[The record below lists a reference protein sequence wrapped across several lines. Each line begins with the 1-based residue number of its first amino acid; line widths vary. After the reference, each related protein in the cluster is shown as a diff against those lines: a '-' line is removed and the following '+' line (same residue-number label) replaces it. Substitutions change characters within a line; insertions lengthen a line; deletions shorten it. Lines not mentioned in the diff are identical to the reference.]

1 MKSLFR
7 FLLLALLLLPVSF
20 VMAARE
26 KDDVVSI
33 LAIGNSFSI
42 DALQNHFY
50 ELAVASGKKVIVGN
64 MYIGGC
70 SLKKHLNNA
79 ENDLPAY
86 TYYKRGLDGR
96 NVRTKEV
103 SLATALADEQWDYV
117 SFQQQSGRSGIYDT
131 WEKSLPGLVEY
142 VRSRVPKDAVFML
155 HQTWAYD
162 QTSKHKEFPKYDN
175 DQMKMYHAIVDAVAR
190 ISDKSG
196 IKMVIPCGTAMQN
209 ARTTSLADLVCR
221 DGYHLNKVYGRY
233 IAACTWLYKVLG
245 VNPVG
250 NSYAPEGMSQQQKAL
265 AQKSAYA
272 AVKRPCRVTDLG
284 LFERRVNKNL

>member
-1 MKSLFR
+1 MKSIFR
-7 FLLLALLLLPVSF
+7 FLFLAFFLLTASHVID
-20 VMAARE
+20 AKE
-26 KDDVVSI
+26 KDDVVRI
-33 LAIGNSFSI
+33 LSIGNSFSV
-42 DALQNHFY
+42 DAIENHFH
-50 ELAVASGKKVIVGN
+50 ELASAAGRKVIVGN

-70 SLKKHLNNA
+70 SLEKHLRNA
-79 ENDLPAY
+79 KENISAY
-86 TYYKRGLDGR
+86 TYSKRGLDGKNR
-96 NVRTKEV
+96 RTKQV
-103 SLATALADEQWDYV
+103 SLETALADEQWDYV
-117 SFQQQSGRSGIYDT
+117 SFQQQSGLSGIYRS
-131 WEKSLPGLVEY
+131 WEESLPALVKY
-142 VRSRVPKDAVFML
+142 VKARVPEDAVMML

-162 QTSKHKEFPKYDN
+162 QISQNKGFVRYDN

>member
-7 FLLLALLLLPVSF
+7 FLFLAFFLLTASHV
-20 VMAARE
+20 VDAKE
-26 KDDVVSI
+26 KDDVVRI
-33 LAIGNSFSI
+33 LSIGNSFSV
-42 DALQNHFY
+42 DAIENHFH
-50 ELAVASGKKVIVGN
+50 ELASAAGRKVIVGN

-70 SLKKHLNNA
+70 SLEKHLRNA
-79 ENDLPAY
+79 KENISAY
-86 TYYKRGLDGR
+86 TYSKRGLDGKNR
-96 NVRTKEV
+96 RTKQV
-103 SLATALADEQWDYV
+103 SLETALADEQWDYV
-117 SFQQQSGRSGIYDT
+117 SFQQQSGLSGIYRS
-131 WEKSLPGLVEY
+131 WEESLPALVKY
-142 VRSRVPKDAVFML
+142 VKARVPEDAVMML

-162 QTSKHKEFPKYDN
+162 QISQNKGFVRYDN
-175 DQMKMYHAIVDAVAR
+175 DQMKMYHAIVDAVTR

-196 IKMVIPCGTAMQN
+196 IKMVIPCGTAVQN

>member
-7 FLLLALLLLPVSF
+7 FLFLAFFLLTASHV
-20 VMAARE
+20 VDAKE
-26 KDDVVSI
+26 KDDVVRI
-33 LAIGNSFSI
+33 LSIGNSFSV
-42 DALQNHFY
+42 DAIENHFY
-50 ELAVASGKKVIVGN
+50 ELASAAGRKVIIGN

-70 SLKKHLNNA
+70 SLEKHLRNA
-79 ENDLPAY
+79 KENISAY
-86 TYYKRGLDGR
+86 TYYKRGLDGKNR
-96 NVRTKEV
+96 RTKQV
-103 SLATALADEQWDYV
+103 SLETALADEQWDYV
-117 SFQQQSGRSGIYDT
+117 SFQQQSGLSGIYRS
-131 WEKSLPGLVEY
+131 WEESLPALVKY
-142 VRSRVPKDAVFML
+142 VKARVPEDAVMML

-162 QTSKHKEFPKYDN
+162 QISQNKGFVRYDN

>member
-1 MKSLFR
+1 MKSIFR
-7 FLLLALLLLPVSF
+7 FLFLAFFLLTASHVID
-20 VMAARE
+20 AKE
-26 KDDVVSI
+26 KDDVVRI
-33 LAIGNSFSI
+33 LSIGNSFSV
-42 DALQNHFY
+42 DAIENHFH
-50 ELAVASGKKVIVGN
+50 ELASAAGRKVIVGN

-70 SLKKHLNNA
+70 SLEKHLRNA
-79 ENDLPAY
+79 KENISAY
-86 TYYKRGLDGR
+86 TYYKRGLDGKNR
-96 NVRTKEV
+96 RTKQV
-103 SLATALADEQWDYV
+103 SLETALADEQWDYV
-117 SFQQQSGRSGIYDT
+117 SFQQQSGLSGIYRS
-131 WEKSLPGLVEY
+131 WEESLPALVKY
-142 VRSRVPKDAVFML
+142 VKARVPEDAVMML

-162 QTSKHKEFPKYDN
+162 QISQNKGFVRYDN

>member
-7 FLLLALLLLPVSF
+7 FLFLAFFLLTASHV
-20 VMAARE
+20 VDAKE
-26 KDDVVSI
+26 KDDVVRI
-33 LAIGNSFSI
+33 LSIGNSFSV
-42 DALQNHFY
+42 DAIENHFH
-50 ELAVASGKKVIVGN
+50 ELASAAGRKVIVGN

-70 SLKKHLNNA
+70 SLEKHLRNA
-79 ENDLPAY
+79 KENISAY
-86 TYYKRGLDGR
+86 TYSKRGLDGKNR
-96 NVRTKEV
+96 RTKQV
-103 SLATALADEQWDYV
+103 SLETALADEQWDYV
-117 SFQQQSGRSGIYDT
+117 SFQQQSGLSGIYRS
-131 WEKSLPGLVEY
+131 WEESLPALVKY
-142 VRSRVPKDAVFML
+142 VKARVPEDAVMML

-162 QTSKHKEFPKYDN
+162 QISQNKGFVRYDN

-245 VNPVG
+245 VSPVG
-250 NSYAPEGMSQQQKAL
+250 NSYTPAGMSQQQKAV

-272 AVKRPCRVTDLG
+272 AVKRPCKVTDLG
-284 LFERRVNKNL
+284 SFDRRLNKTR

>member
-7 FLLLALLLLPVSF
+7 FLFLAFFLMTAFHV
-20 VMAARE
+20 VEAKE
-26 KDDVVSI
+26 KDDVVRI
-33 LAIGNSFSI
+33 LSIGNSFSV
-42 DALQNHFY
+42 DAIENHFY
-50 ELAVASGKKVIVGN
+50 ELASAAGRKVIIGN

-103 SLATALADEQWDYV
+103 TLATALADEQWDYV

>member
-7 FLLLALLLLPVSF
+7 FLFLAFFLLTASHV
-20 VMAARE
+20 VDAKE
-26 KDDVVSI
+26 KDDVVRI
-33 LAIGNSFSI
+33 LSIGNSFSV
-42 DALQNHFY
+42 DAIENHFH
-50 ELAVASGKKVIVGN
+50 ELASAAGRKVIVGN

-70 SLKKHLNNA
+70 SLEKHLRNA
-79 ENDLPAY
+79 KENISAY
-86 TYYKRGLDGR
+86 TYYKRGLDGKNR
-96 NVRTKEV
+96 RTKQV
-103 SLATALADEQWDYV
+103 SLETALADEQWDYV
-117 SFQQQSGRSGIYDT
+117 SFQQQSGLSGIYRS
-131 WEKSLPGLVEY
+131 WEESLPALVKY
-142 VRSRVPKDAVFML
+142 VKARVPEDAVMML

-162 QTSKHKEFPKYDN
+162 QISQNKGFVRYDN

-265 AQKSAYA
+265 AQKSACT
-272 AVKRPCRVTDLG
+272 AVKRPCKVTDLG
-284 LFERRVNKNL
+284 SFDRRLNKTR

>member
-7 FLLLALLLLPVSF
+7 FLFLAFFLLTASHV
-20 VMAARE
+20 VDAKE
-26 KDDVVSI
+26 KDDVVRI
-33 LAIGNSFSI
+33 LSIGNSFSV
-42 DALQNHFY
+42 DAIENHFH
-50 ELAVASGKKVIVGN
+50 ELASAAGRKVIVGN

-70 SLKKHLNNA
+70 SLEKHLRNA
-79 ENDLPAY
+79 KENISAY
-86 TYYKRGLDGR
+86 TYYKRGLDGKNR
-96 NVRTKEV
+96 RTKQV
-103 SLATALADEQWDYV
+103 SLETALADEQWDYV
-117 SFQQQSGRSGIYDT
+117 SFQQQSGLSGIYRS
-131 WEKSLPGLVEY
+131 WEESLPALVKY
-142 VRSRVPKDAVFML
+142 VKARVPEDAVMML

-162 QTSKHKEFPKYDN
+162 QISQNKGFVRYDN
-175 DQMKMYHAIVDAVAR
+175 DQMKMYHAIVDAVTR

-196 IKMVIPCGTAMQN
+196 IKMVIPCGTAVQN
-209 ARTTSLADLVCR
+209 ARTTSLVDLVCR

>member
-7 FLLLALLLLPVSF
+7 FLFLAFFLLTASHV
-20 VMAARE
+20 VDAKE
-26 KDDVVSI
+26 KDDVVRI
-33 LAIGNSFSI
+33 LSIGNSFSV
-42 DALQNHFY
+42 DAIENHFH

-86 TYYKRGLDGR
+86 TYYKRGLDGQ

-131 WEKSLPGLVEY
+131 WEKSLPDLVEY

-162 QTSKHKEFPKYDN
+162 QTSKHKDFPKYDN
-175 DQMKMYHAIVDAVAR
+175 DQMKMYYAIVDAVTR

-196 IKMVIPCGTAMQN
+196 IKMVIPCGTAVQN

-284 LFERRVNKNL
+284 LFEKRVNKNL

>member
-7 FLLLALLLLPVSF
+7 FLFLAFFLLTASHV
-20 VMAARE
+20 VDAKE
-26 KDDVVSI
+26 KDDVVRI
-33 LAIGNSFSI
+33 LSIGNSFSV
-42 DALQNHFY
+42 DAIENHFH
-50 ELAVASGKKVIVGN
+50 ELASAAGRKVIVGN

-70 SLKKHLNNA
+70 SLEKHLRNA
-79 ENDLPAY
+79 KENISAY
-86 TYYKRGLDGR
+86 TYYKRGLDGKNR
-96 NVRTKEV
+96 RTKQV
-103 SLATALADEQWDYV
+103 SLETALADEQWDYV
-117 SFQQQSGRSGIYDT
+117 SFQQQSGLSGIYRS
-131 WEKSLPGLVEY
+131 WEESLPALVKY
-142 VRSRVPKDAVFML
+142 VKARVPEDAVMML

-162 QTSKHKEFPKYDN
+162 QISQNKGFVRYDN
-175 DQMKMYHAIVDAVAR
+175 DQMKMYHAIVDAVTR

-196 IKMVIPCGTAMQN
+196 IKMVIPCGTAVQN

>member
-20 VMAARE
+20 VMDARE
-26 KDDVVSI
+26 KDDVVRI
-33 LAIGNSFSI
+33 LSIGNSFSV
-42 DALQNHFY
+42 DAIENHFH
-50 ELAVASGKKVIVGN
+50 ELASAAGRKVIVGN

-70 SLKKHLNNA
+70 SLEKHLRNA
-79 ENDLPAY
+79 KENISAY
-86 TYYKRGLDGR
+86 TYYKRGLDGKNR
-96 NVRTKEV
+96 RTKQV
-103 SLATALADEQWDYV
+103 SLETALADEQWDYV
-117 SFQQQSGRSGIYDT
+117 SFQQQSGLSGIYRS
-131 WEKSLPGLVEY
+131 WEESLPALVKY
-142 VRSRVPKDAVFML
+142 VKARVPEDAVMML

-162 QTSKHKEFPKYDN
+162 QISQNKGFVRYDN

-250 NSYAPEGMSQQQKAL
+250 NSYTPAGMSQQQKAV

-272 AVKRPCRVTDLG
+272 AVKRPCKVTDLG
-284 LFERRVNKNL
+284 SFDRRLNKTR

>member
-1 MKSLFR
+1 VVDAK
-7 FLLLALLLLPVSF
+7 
-20 VMAARE
+20 E
-26 KDDVVSI
+26 KDDVVRI
-33 LAIGNSFSI
+33 LSIGNSFSV
-42 DALQNHFY
+42 DAIENHFH
-50 ELAVASGKKVIVGN
+50 ELASAAGRKVIVGN

-70 SLKKHLNNA
+70 SLEKHLRNA
-79 ENDLPAY
+79 KENISAY
-86 TYYKRGLDGR
+86 TYYKRGLDGKNR
-96 NVRTKEV
+96 RTKQV
-103 SLATALADEQWDYV
+103 SLETALADEQWDYV
-117 SFQQQSGRSGIYDT
+117 SFQQQSGLSGIYRS
-131 WEKSLPGLVEY
+131 WEESLPALVKY
-142 VRSRVPKDAVFML
+142 VKARVPEDAVMML

-162 QTSKHKEFPKYDN
+162 QISQNKGFVRYDN

-265 AQKSAYA
+265 AQKSACA

>member
-7 FLLLALLLLPVSF
+7 FLFLAFFLLTASHV
-20 VMAARE
+20 VDAKE
-26 KDDVVSI
+26 KDDVVRI
-33 LAIGNSFSI
+33 LSIGNSFSV
-42 DALQNHFY
+42 DAIENHFH
-50 ELAVASGKKVIVGN
+50 ELASAAGRKVIVGN

-70 SLKKHLNNA
+70 SLEKHLRNA
-79 ENDLPAY
+79 KENISAY
-86 TYYKRGLDGR
+86 TYYKRGLDGKNR
-96 NVRTKEV
+96 RTKQV
-103 SLATALADEQWDYV
+103 SLETALADEQWDYV
-117 SFQQQSGRSGIYDT
+117 SFQQQSGLSGIYRS
-131 WEKSLPGLVEY
+131 WEESLPALVKY
-142 VRSRVPKDAVFML
+142 VKARVPEDAVMML

-162 QTSKHKEFPKYDN
+162 QISQNKGFVRYDN
-175 DQMKMYHAIVDAVAR
+175 DQMKMYHAIVDAVTR

-196 IKMVIPCGTAMQN
+196 IKMVIPCGTAVQN
-209 ARTTSLADLVCR
+209 ARTTSLADFVCR

>member
-7 FLLLALLLLPVSF
+7 FLFLAFFLLTASHV
-20 VMAARE
+20 VDAKE
-26 KDDVVSI
+26 KDDVVRI
-33 LAIGNSFSI
+33 LSIGNSFSV
-42 DALQNHFY
+42 DAIENHFH
-50 ELAVASGKKVIVGN
+50 ELASAAGRKVIVGN

-70 SLKKHLNNA
+70 SLEKHLRNA
-79 ENDLPAY
+79 KENISAY
-86 TYYKRGLDGR
+86 TYSKRGLDGKNR
-96 NVRTKEV
+96 RTKQV
-103 SLATALADEQWDYV
+103 SLETALADEQWDYV
-117 SFQQQSGRSGIYDT
+117 SFQQQSGLSGIYRS
-131 WEKSLPGLVEY
+131 WEESLPALVKY
-142 VRSRVPKDAVFML
+142 VKARVPEDAVMML

-162 QTSKHKEFPKYDN
+162 QISQNKGFVRYDN
-175 DQMKMYHAIVDAVAR
+175 DQMKMYHAIVDAVTR

-196 IKMVIPCGTAMQN
+196 IKMVIPCGTAVQN

-284 LFERRVNKNL
+284 LFEKRVNKNL

>member
-1 MKSLFR
+1 MRSLLR
-7 FLLLALLLLPVSF
+7 FLLLALLLLPASI
-20 VMAARE
+20 VMDAKK
-26 KDDVVSI
+26 KDDVVRI
-33 LAIGNSFSI
+33 LAIGNSFSV

-50 ELAVASGKKVIVGN
+50 ELAVSSGKKVIVGN

-86 TYYKRGLDGR
+86 TYYKRGLDGQ

-131 WEKSLPGLVEY
+131 WEKSLPDLVEY

-162 QTSKHKEFPKYDN
+162 QTSNHKDFPKYDN
-175 DQMKMYHAIVDAVAR
+175 DQMKMYHAIVDAVTR

-196 IKMVIPCGTAMQN
+196 IKMVIPCGTAVQN
-209 ARTTSLADLVCR
+209 ARTTSLVDLVCR

>member
-7 FLLLALLLLPVSF
+7 FLFLAFFLLTASHV
-20 VMAARE
+20 VDAKE
-26 KDDVVSI
+26 KEDVVRI
-33 LAIGNSFSI
+33 LSIGNSFSV
-42 DALQNHFY
+42 DAIENHFH
-50 ELAVASGKKVIVGN
+50 ELASAAGRKVIVGN

-70 SLKKHLNNA
+70 SLEKHLRNA
-79 ENDLPAY
+79 KENISAY
-86 TYYKRGLDGR
+86 TYYKRGLDGKNR
-96 NVRTKEV
+96 RTKQV
-103 SLATALADEQWDYV
+103 SLETALADEQWDYV
-117 SFQQQSGRSGIYDT
+117 SFQQQSGLSGIYRS
-131 WEKSLPGLVEY
+131 WEESLPALVKY
-142 VRSRVPKDAVFML
+142 VKARVPEDAVMML

-162 QTSKHKEFPKYDN
+162 QISQNKGFVRYDN
-175 DQMKMYHAIVDAVAR
+175 DQMKMYHAIVDAVTR

-196 IKMVIPCGTAMQN
+196 IKMVIPCGTAVQN
-209 ARTTSLADLVCR
+209 ARTTSLADFVCR